1 VIKSC
6 ATHRRRTKKNKE
18 AGYDV
23 HGSYVMESAV
33 LGMTCQY
40 AVAKALLGTGE
51 NERLDDMVPLKRI
64 MIHEWHPPTP
74 NSN

>member
-1 VIKSC
+1 MSTGRMLWRALFVC
-6 ATHRRRTKKNKE
+6 R
-18 AGYDV
+18 
-23 HGSYVMESAV
+23 
-33 LGMTCQY
+33 TCQY
-40 AVAKALLGTGE
+40 GVAKALLGTGE